1 MTLKRFEEFIKLGIV
16 KKQTPNKARAQSI
29 IEEAKNKKQYLEMSI
44 KSIPRENLNANVIVD
59 QCYDIMMELIRA
71 KLYMK
76 GYNAGN
82 SHEAE
87 VSYLKVLGFSES
99 EVRFMDE
106 LRYYR
111 NGTKYYG
118 TMLDIKYAEQTIA
131 FMKKIYPKLLQIII
145 DKKIK

>member
-1 MTLKRFEEFIKLGIV
+1 MTLKRFDEFIKLGIAR
-16 KKQTPNKARAQSI
+16 KQTSNKARALAI

-44 KSIPRENLNANVIVD
+44 KAIPKEKLNANIIVD
-59 QCYDIMMELIRA
+59 QCYDIIMELIRA
-71 KLYMK
+71 KLYVD

-87 VSYLKVLGFSES
+87 VSYLKVLNFLES

-118 TMLDIKYAEQTIA
+118 TILDINYAEHVMA
-131 FMKKIYPKLLQIII
+131 FMKKIYPKLLETFR
-145 DKKIK
+145 DKK